1 MNALMGGTGRVNQ
14 GENLSWR
21 VRSQTLPIIVASA
34 SSVVMHAQDVVT
46 VVLLC
51 TANLHLDLAWVI
63 DYSLTQKS
71 CDGQCVLSMDLS

>member
-1 MNALMGGTGRVNQ
+1 M
-14 GENLSWR
+14 
-21 VRSQTLPIIVASA
+21 ASA

-51 TANLHLDLAWVI
+51 TANLDLDLAWVI

-71 CDGQCVLSMDLS
+71 CDWSMCTKYGSILIVVGKSFDLTV